1 MLHLFNKVY
10 LNFDDSIDC
19 HTNRYVISEEAGNEM
34 HQELQTTYRGTLIN
48 YAKNRNEMQTK
59 YNGLDSFFE
68 SVCAK
73 QKELNTKVVI
83 YCDTQAFLELSVIW
97 LKSVL
102 PFAESSDIEKYLQ
115 IFLHH
120 EKIIANTQLQPTHTL
135 ALTKLYAGLGDVVG
149 YANVLPTLDLDR
161 VKALDL
167 DFSIEL
173 LLGEK
178 ILQRNTN
185 RY

>member
-19 HTNRYVISEEAGNEM
+19 HTNRYVISEETGNEM

-73 QKELNTKVVI
+73 QKELNTKVI
-83 YCDTQAFLELSVIW
+83 IHID
-97 LKSVL
+97 
-102 PFAESSDIEKYLQ
+102 ESDYIC
-115 IFLHH
+115 
-120 EKIIANTQLQPTHTL
+120 N
-135 ALTKLYAGLGDVVG
+135 TKLSTKQMIYF
-149 YANVLPTLDLDR
+149 YNV
-161 VKALDL
+161 
-167 DFSIEL
+167 
-173 LLGEK
+173 
-178 ILQRNTN
+178 NTN
-185 RY
+185 EIG